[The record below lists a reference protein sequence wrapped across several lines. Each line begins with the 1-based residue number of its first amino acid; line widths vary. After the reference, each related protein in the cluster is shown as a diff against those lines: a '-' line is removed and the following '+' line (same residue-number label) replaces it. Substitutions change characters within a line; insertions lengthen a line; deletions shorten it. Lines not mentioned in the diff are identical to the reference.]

1 MSARFL
7 IALGLLGAS
16 APQAGDEPP
25 LFPQLQT
32 ETFDGGRRID
42 ILHVPLVAHAAP
54 RAEDGGRTLML
65 LTRVGDAGEPATD
78 RGPCDDT
85 TPDATALYRLDY
97 DRARPSLILLRDDLP
112 ADATNIDAF
121 DVDGDGVDEVLI
133 FRPGQMLVLGESGT
147 EVLVE
152 DEDLRRA
159 EASLDEPWLQVVGVG
174 TAKYYRPG
182 STPGWELVSQV
193 ELPIK
198 ASLGPDGFRVSSP
211 APVPLGRGADGALV
225 FSTGAQP
232 YGSQRLK
239 VLLVRPENGEV
250 EECWARLPT
259 PETLIT
265 QVPLLLAGDP
275 VLLVTSMPAED
286 FGLFKAQELRL
297 FPLKRDRS
305 RSGRPPLAAFK
316 TRANIIIWTDARPRL
331 LDVDRDGREDLVLI
345 YWKGFDREHI
355 VLDVYLQEEDG
366 GFSESART
374 TTLKVKHADSSVS
387 SYVFHDFDGD
397 GRFDLMLVADGK
409 LLIHRGSAKSVG
421 GRKLLEKTP
430 AYSAPLVITALENG
444 GEVVVMGSGGISTT
458 TLGRPTR
465 PLPLDLDGDGRS
477 EVLLVGRDD
486 DGKDFVSLVLF
497 DYEDPP

>member
-259 PETLIT
+259 PEMLIT

-316 TRANIIIWTDARPRL
+316 TRANIITGARPRL

-444 GEVVVMGSGGISTT
+444 GEVGGRD
-458 TLGRPTR
+458 GVRR
-465 PLPLDLDGDGRS
+465 NQYHYHDLDLDGDGRS

-486 DGKDFVSLVLF
+486 DGKGFVSLVLF